1 MTVQYIHYVFF
12 ISPSVKIMWA
22 VHQVCLIITANTK
35 ANSFGL
41 NQHARDGTPQQE
53 GDEPRG
59 DATLW
64 EMYRRTEISD
74 REATQESIEEMGTRY
89 DKSI

>member
-1 MTVQYIHYVFF
+1 M
-12 ISPSVKIMWA
+12 
-22 VHQVCLIITANTK
+22 
-35 ANSFGL
+35 
-41 NQHARDGTPQQE
+41 QE